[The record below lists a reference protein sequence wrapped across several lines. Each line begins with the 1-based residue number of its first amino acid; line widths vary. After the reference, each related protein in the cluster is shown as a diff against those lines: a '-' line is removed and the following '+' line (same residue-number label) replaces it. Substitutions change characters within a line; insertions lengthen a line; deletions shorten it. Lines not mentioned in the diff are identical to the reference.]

1 MVLRKTR
8 PRSRKKFTHTHT
20 DTLADNG
27 NNNKDKLKVLEHTP
41 MTTMKVTAI
50 TTIAYTLGQKA
61 KAENR
66 KGWQT
71 VKTVKALTCSQSVI
85 PSLDGWRDG

>member
-1 MVLRKTR
+1 MVLCKTR

-20 DTLADNG
+20 DTLADNC

-41 MTTMKVTAI
+41 MTTMRITAT

-71 VKTVKALTCSQSVI
+71 VKAVKALTCSQSVI
-85 PSLDGWRDG
+85 PSLNGWRDG

>member
-1 MVLRKTR
+1 
-8 PRSRKKFTHTHT
+8 
-20 DTLADNG
+20 
-27 NNNKDKLKVLEHTP
+27 

-71 VKTVKALTCSQSVI
+71 VKALTCSQSVSHTVIKWLERWLVAI
-85 PSLDGWRDG
+85 PYCQNPFG

>member
-1 MVLRKTR
+1 
-8 PRSRKKFTHTHT
+8 
-20 DTLADNG
+20 
-27 NNNKDKLKVLEHTP
+27 
-41 MTTMKVTAI
+41 MTTMRITAT

>member
-1 MVLRKTR
+1 MRI
-8 PRSRKKFTHTHT
+8 
-20 DTLADNG
+20 
-27 NNNKDKLKVLEHTP
+27 
-41 MTTMKVTAI
+41 TAT

-71 VKTVKALTCSQSVI
+71 VKAVKALTCSQSVI
-85 PSLDGWRDG
+85 PSLDGWRDGWLQYRIAKTPLGDVYVNVSVCIYGRRPDSWSCS

>member
-1 MVLRKTR
+1 MQDKTKV
-8 PRSRKKFTHTHT
+8 PQEIHTHT
-20 DTLADNG
+20 DTLADNCN

-41 MTTMKVTAI
+41 MTTMRITAT

>member
-20 DTLADNG
+20 DTLADNC

-50 TTIAYTLGQKA
+50 TTITYTLWSKS
-61 KAENR
+61 
-66 KGWQT
+66 KG
-71 VKTVKALTCSQSVI
+71 
-85 PSLDGWRDG
+85 

>member
-27 NNNKDKLKVLEHTP
+27 NNYKDKLKVIEHTP
-41 MTTMKVTAI
+41 HDDYEDYSYHDNNI
-50 TTIAYTLGQKA
+50 HI
-61 KAENR
+61 
-66 KGWQT
+66 T
-71 VKTVKALTCSQSVI
+71 VKKQRLKTGRGGKQ
-85 PSLDGWRDG
+85 

>member
-1 MVLRKTR
+1 
-8 PRSRKKFTHTHT
+8 
-20 DTLADNG
+20 
-27 NNNKDKLKVLEHTP
+27 
-41 MTTMKVTAI
+41 MKVTAT

-71 VKTVKALTCSQSVI
+71 VKAVKALTCSQSVI

>member
-1 MVLRKTR
+1 MRI
-8 PRSRKKFTHTHT
+8 
-20 DTLADNG
+20 
-27 NNNKDKLKVLEHTP
+27 
-41 MTTMKVTAI
+41 TAT

-66 KGWQT
+66 KGANNKGT
-71 VKTVKALTCSQSVI
+71 NLQSVI

>member
-1 MVLRKTR
+1 
-8 PRSRKKFTHTHT
+8 
-20 DTLADNG
+20 
-27 NNNKDKLKVLEHTP
+27 
-41 MTTMKVTAI
+41 MTAMRITAT

-71 VKTVKALTCSQSVI
+71 VKALTCSQSVI

>member
-8 PRSRKKFTHTHT
+8 PRSRKKFTHT

-41 MTTMKVTAI
+41 MTAMRITAT
-50 TTIAYTLGQKA
+50 TTITYTLGQKA

-66 KGWQT
+66 KGWQ
-71 VKTVKALTCSQSVI
+71 TVKALTCSQSVI

>member
-1 MVLRKTR
+1 MVRRKTR

-41 MTTMKVTAI
+41 MTTMRITAT

-71 VKTVKALTCSQSVI
+71 VKALTCSQSII